1 MKKFLVFLILLAIVG
16 FGAYFFLFGKKDI
29 CKNVVPEDAK
39 AVMLLDAKQAIKQMD
54 FSISDIFKA
63 LKHQKEDNT
72 EEWGID
78 MLSPMYGFVSNDN
91 YVGGVFAL
99 SDADDFEEKISK
111 ENIPVETQR
120 GFKWGNKGEIL
131 ICFDSKKALIIGPVT
146 KSESDRMRGKMVE
159 WMNQGSHKIPIM
171 SSLKYDDGVM
181 SFRSSLGVLPSS
193 MTNQVVQYLHNVD
206 LDNVFLNATLNV
218 KEKAFVLTSELD
230 SQDENFSKSVSEFG
244 EFLRPIEG
252 DMLPNN
258 ISNPIAHIVINVQGE
273 KLLKKLRENPV
284 IRMMLVAVN
293 LCIDTDMMIKAIDGN
308 VSFEIGNDASR
319 ETVLVMNA
327 KTKNQDFLKNAK
339 DWCSG
344 GATLGYSCQALDDKN
359 FVLNNNSKNFFFGV
373 DGDYLYVSSVNHNS
387 PVFSEKKSFA
397 YEQLTGKRYYSSL
410 DIDKMYNFI
419 FGNGIADES
428 YKNPAGLDH
437 LNISFSDLSHFQIE
451 LTTKGKTLDVIKQLL
466 K

>member
-1 MKKFLVFLILLAIVG
+1 MKKLLVLLILLAIVG

-29 CKNVVPEDAK
+29 CKNVIPEDAK
-39 AVMLLDAKQAIKQMD
+39 AVMALDAKQALKQMD
-54 FSISDIFKA
+54 FSISDLFKA
-63 LKHQKEDNT
+63 LKQHKEDDT

-171 SSLKYDDGVM
+171 SSLKNDDGVM

-230 SQDENFSKSVSEFG
+230 SQDDNFSKSVSEFG
-244 EFLRPIEG
+244 EFLRPIDG
-252 DMLPNN
+252 ANLPKS
-258 ISNPIAHIVINVQGE
+258 IEDPIVHMVINVEGE

-284 IRMMLVAVN
+284 IRMLLVAAN

-308 VSFEIGNDASR
+308 VSIEIGERSGR
-319 ETVLVMNA
+319 QIPIVLNA

-344 GATLGYSCQALDDKN
+344 GSTMGFSCQAFDDKN
-359 FVLNNNSKNFFFGV
+359 FVLKNNADNFFFGV
-373 DGDYLYVSSVNHNS
+373 NGDYLYVSSVRQSS
-387 PVFSEKKSFA
+387 PVLSEKDFMA
-397 YEQLTGKRYYSSL
+397 NGQLLGKRYYASL
-410 DIDKMYNFI
+410 DIDKMYNYI
-419 FGNGIADES
+419 FGIGSTEGA

>member
-1 MKKFLVFLILLAIVG
+1 MKKLLVLLILLVVVG

-99 SDADDFEEKISK
+99 NDAKEFEEKISE
-111 ENIPVETQR
+111 ENIPVESQR

-171 SSLKYDDGVM
+171 SSLKNDDGVM

-230 SQDENFSKSVSEFG
+230 SQDDNFSKSVSEFG
-244 EFLRPIEG
+244 EFLRPIDG
-252 DMLPNN
+252 ANLPKS
-258 ISNPIAHIVINVQGE
+258 IEDPIVHMVINVEGE

-284 IRMMLVAVN
+284 IRMLLVAAN

-308 VSFEIGNDASR
+308 VSIEIGNRTGR

-344 GATLGYSCQALDDKN
+344 GSTMGFSCQAFDDKN
-359 FVLNNNSKNFFFGV
+359 FVLNNNSQKFFFGV

-387 PVFSEKKSFA
+387 PVFSEKESFVS
-397 YEQLTGKRYYSSL
+397 EQLTGKRYYSSI
-410 DIDKMYNFI
+410 DVDKMYKYI
-419 FGNGIADES
+419 LGIGLTEGA
-428 YKNPAGLDH
+428 YKNPAGLDR
-437 LNISFSDLSHFQIE
+437 LNISFNDLSHFQIE
-451 LTTKGKTLDVIKQLL
+451 LTTKGRAMDALKQLL